1 MESRIESSADFVD
14 YMIPLSSMGGGVKKQ
29 NANVN
34 LSSQIDTPMGMNV
47 NNSQMLIGSIPDF
60 ERQPEDMSPDHH

>member
-34 LSSQIDTPMGMNV
+34 ISSQIDTPMGMNV
-47 NNSQMLIGSIPDF
+47 NNS
-60 ERQPEDMSPDHH
+60 

>member
-14 YMIPLSSMGGGVKKQ
+14 YMIPLSSMGGGVIKQ

-34 LSSQIDTPMGMNV
+34 LSSQIDTPMGMIV
-47 NNSQMLIGSIPDF
+47 NNS
-60 ERQPEDMSPDHH
+60 

>member
-14 YMIPLSSMGGGVKKQ
+14 YMIPLSSIGGGVKKQ

-34 LSSQIDTPMGMNV
+34 LGSQIDTPMGMNV

-60 ERQPEDMSPDHH
+60 ERQQEDMSPAHH

>member
-60 ERQPEDMSPDHH
+60 ERQQEDMSPAHH